1 MLCFVSQRA
10 PHLSVSGRETA
21 RKREEQRARPW
32 HLRVPQPFLSCCTER
47 RSGWRRTGA
56 TERIEERWRRRRGSE
71 LISQEIQT
79 SKCGF
84 SGIIQYIQGPDMMTL
99 FTNLAHI
106 LHSYLVVVIGEAC
119 WAISL
124 YSCQV
129 SASAPMLLIE
139 DKGLDLFC
147 LSLSLSLPRS
157 FVSRPSQGWISAS
170 VEDER
175 SPTPLPH
182 TANISLHTHNI
193 IKTSVCT
200 GGDAKPEKVS
210 IDWSASSLGQCI
222 QYPLIDPILSWVM

>member
-32 HLRVPQPFLSCCTER
+32 HLRVPQPFLSCCPER

-84 SGIIQYIQGPDMMTL
+84 SGIIQDIQGPDTMTL

-139 DKGLDLFC
+139 DKGLDLF
-147 LSLSLSLPRS
+147 SLSIAPSLFR
-157 FVSRPSQGWISAS
+157 VSAFSRLNLCICRGWTFPNTP
-170 VEDER
+170 
-175 SPTPLPH
+175 PTH
-182 TANISLHTHNI
+182 SRHF
-193 IKTSVCT
+193 
-200 GGDAKPEKVS
+200 
-210 IDWSASSLGQCI
+210 SSHP
-222 QYPLIDPILSWVM
+222 QYHKDFCLYWRRCQTREGLYRLIC